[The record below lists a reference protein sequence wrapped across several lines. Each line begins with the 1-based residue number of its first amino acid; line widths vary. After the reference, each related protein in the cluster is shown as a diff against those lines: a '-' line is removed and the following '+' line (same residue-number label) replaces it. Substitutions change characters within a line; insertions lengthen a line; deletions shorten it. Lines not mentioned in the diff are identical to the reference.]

1 LVGAE
6 VTLSVALLAGAAL
19 LITSFVRLSQ
29 QNFGFDPEHLWVGFI
44 TLPQARYGDV
54 DARQRFVER
63 TLDVLRRVPGLES
76 PTASGDIPLNG
87 GGLALYA
94 RGDRE
99 VPPIDKRDSAPSH
112 DVAPGYVKT
121 WRIPVLSGRDFD
133 EHDLPGGRN
142 VALISEAGA
151 KKVFPNE
158 NPVGKMLLVT
168 SAGTPVEIIGVVGD
182 VRSQRVAQEPGM
194 EFYRPWAQESF
205 PFLSLSVRS
214 RLQPDVVTRLVAS
227 ALAAVDPGIAVAQPQ
242 SMDTIVAQAL
252 GQARLLMW
260 LLGIFAVVAMVLATV
275 GIYGAVAYSVGQRT
289 GEIGVRMAFG
299 ANTHDIL
306 RLVVDQGMRP
316 VLMGLACG
324 LAASLA
330 LGRLI
335 ASQLYQTS
343 EHNPVLLGI
352 TVAVLGIAALAAC
365 VIPARRAARVN
376 PVEALR
382 AE

>member
-1 LVGAE
+1 
-6 VTLSVALLAGAAL
+6 
-19 LITSFVRLSQ
+19 
-29 QNFGFDPEHLWVGFI
+29 
-44 TLPQARYGDV
+44 
-54 DARQRFVER
+54 
-63 TLDVLRRVPGLES
+63 
-76 PTASGDIPLNG
+76 
-87 GGLALYA
+87 
-94 RGDRE
+94 
-99 VPPIDKRDSAPSH
+99 
-112 DVAPGYVKT
+112 VAPGYVKT

-133 EHDLPGGRN
+133 EHDLLGGRN

>member
-1 LVGAE
+1 
-6 VTLSVALLAGAAL
+6 
-19 LITSFVRLSQ
+19 
-29 QNFGFDPEHLWVGFI
+29 
-44 TLPQARYGDV
+44 
-54 DARQRFVER
+54 VE
-63 TLDVLRRVPGLES
+63 S
-76 PTASGDIPLNG
+76 ATASSDIPLNG
-87 GGLALYA
+87 GGLTLYA
-94 RGDRE
+94 RGDRD

-121 WRIPVLSGRDFD
+121 WGIAVLSGRNFD
-133 EHDLPGGRN
+133 EHDVVGGRR

-158 NPVGKMLLVT
+158 NPVGKTLFVT
-168 SAGTPVEIIGVVGD
+168 SAGTPVEIVGVVAD
-182 VRSQRVAQEPGM
+182 VRSQRVAQAPGM

-205 PFLSLSVRS
+205 PFLTLSVRS
-214 RLQPDVVTRLVAS
+214 RLQSDVVTRLVAS
-227 ALAAVDPGIAVAQPQ
+227 ALANVDPGIAIAQPQ
-242 SMDTIVAQAL
+242 TMDAIVAQAL

-260 LLGIFAVVAMVLATV
+260 LLGIFAAVAMVLATV

-289 GEIGVRMAFG
+289 AEIGVRMAFG
-299 ANTHDIL
+299 ADTHDIL
-306 RLVVDQGMRP
+306 RLVVNQGMRP
-316 VLMGLACG
+316 VVVGLAVG

-343 EHNPVLLGI
+343 ERNPVLLAI
-352 TVAVLGIAALAAC
+352 TSAVLGIAALAAC
-365 VIPARRAARVN
+365 VVPAWRAARVN